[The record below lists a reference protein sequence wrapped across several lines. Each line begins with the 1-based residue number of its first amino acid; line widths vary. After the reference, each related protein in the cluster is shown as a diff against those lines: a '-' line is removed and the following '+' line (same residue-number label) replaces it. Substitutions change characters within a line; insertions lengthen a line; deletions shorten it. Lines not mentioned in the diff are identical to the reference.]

1 MTDRGPIHQ
10 RGGWSQLKSH
20 PAGARSSNPPRRPP
34 LPNERRPA
42 PTGGQRR
49 KEVMSATPV
58 GTRPRLDLHNA
69 SIDFVAATAGQCGF
83 THLPSGGVCRLPHR
97 HLGPCQLKHP
107 ADPGDEMPRCGETP
121 A

>member
-1 MTDRGPIHQ
+1 
-10 RGGWSQLKSH
+10 
-20 PAGARSSNPPRRPP
+20 
-34 LPNERRPA
+34 
-42 PTGGQRR
+42 
-49 KEVMSATPV
+49 MSATPV

-107 ADPGDEMPRCGETP
+107 ADPR
-121 A
+121 